1 MVANLLTLSMNLESL
16 QVLLVEDSLTDARL
30 FQHVFLR
37 SSVGKWSLEIAERLS
52 DAIGYCQSNT
62 FDLVLL
68 DLNLPDSEGLD
79 TITKFNQAFP
89 DIPIIILTAFDDEEL
104 ALQAMARGAQDY
116 LVKDQVTTYL
126 LRRSIRY
133 AMERSQIVQRLRD
146 SEQATLQA
154 LEKEKE
160 LNQLK
165 SYFVS
170 MVSHEFR
177 NPLTALQLTSEIILT
192 SGDQLTPEKK
202 QIYIKRMESTIQ
214 NMCQLLDEIMLLGK
228 VDTGNFD
235 IKLENINF
243 QEFCEQL
250 IGLLSCSDNNK
261 HPIILNCVSVPNSLQ
276 LDPNLLRH
284 ICTNLISNA
293 IKYSPE
299 GNEVNV
305 IANYVEVDRNL
316 SFSVSD
322 RGIGIPEAEQ
332 SRLFNTFSRCSNV
345 GKIHGTGLGLAI
357 VKRCVDL
364 WGGEIQVESQV
375 GNGTK
380 FTVTLPV
387 GSISDNSAKA

>member
-1 MVANLLTLSMNLESL
+1 MNLESL

-79 TITKFNQAFP
+79 TIAKFNQVFP

-104 ALQAMARGAQDY
+104 ALQAMAKGAQDY
-116 LVKDQVTTYL
+116 LVKDQVTTFL

-133 AMERSQIVQRLRD
+133 AMERSQIVRRLRD

-192 SGDQLTPEKK
+192 SGDQLIPEKK
-202 QIYIKRMESTIQ
+202 QIYIRRMESTIQ

-235 IKLENINF
+235 IKLESINF
-243 QEFCEQL
+243 QGFCEQL
-250 IGLLSCSDNNK
+250 IGLLSCNDNNK
-261 HPIILNCVSVPNSLQ
+261 HLIILNCNSVPNSLK

-305 IANYVEVDRNL
+305 IANYMEVERKL
-316 SFSVSD
+316 IFSVSD

-364 WGGEIQVESQV
+364 WGGEIQVESKV

-380 FTVTLPV
+380 FTVTLPL
-387 GSISDNSAKA
+387 GSISENSVKA

>member
-1 MVANLLTLSMNLESL
+1 MNPESL
-16 QVLLVEDSLTDARL
+16 QVLLVEDSPTDARL
-30 FQHVFLR
+30 FQQVFLR

-52 DAIGYCQSNT
+52 DAIGYCQSND

-68 DLNLPDSEGLD
+68 DLQLPDSEGLD
-79 TITKFNQAFP
+79 TIAQFNQAFP

-104 ALQAMARGAQDY
+104 ALQAMAKGAQDY

-133 AMERSQIVQRLRD
+133 AMERSQIVQRIRD
-146 SEQATLQA
+146 SEQATLKA
-154 LEKEKE
+154 LEKERE

-177 NPLTALQLTSEIILT
+177 NPLTALQLASDVILS
-192 SGDQLTPEKK
+192 SGHQLTPEKK
-202 QIYIKRMESTIQ
+202 QIYARRINTSIK
-214 NMCQLLDEIMLLGK
+214 NMCHLLDEVILLGK
-228 VDTGNFD
+228 VDTGKFEIAFED
-235 IKLENINF
+235 MNF

-250 IGLLSCSDNNK
+250 ISSLSFSDDNK
-261 HPIILNCVSVPNSLQ
+261 HPVNLSCHAVPTFLKI
-276 LDPNLLRH
+276 DPNLLRH

-293 IKYSPE
+293 LKYSPV

-305 IANYVEVDRNL
+305 VVDYLEIDNKL
-316 SFSVSD
+316 IFSVSD
-322 RGIGIPEAEQ
+322 RGIGIPETEQ

-345 GKIHGTGLGLAI
+345 GKIQGTGLGLAI

-364 WGGEIQVESQV
+364 WGGEIQAESKV
-375 GNGTK
+375 GTGTK

-387 GSISDNSAKA
+387 GSISTKS

>member
-1 MVANLLTLSMNLESL
+1 MNLESL

-133 AMERSQIVQRLRD
+133 AMERSQIVQRMRD
-146 SEQATLQA
+146 SEQATLKA

-250 IGLLSCSDNNK
+250 INSLSFSDDNK
-261 HPIILNCVSVPNSLQ
+261 HPINLSCHAVSNFLR

-293 IKYSPE
+293 LKYSTV

-305 IANYVEVDRNL
+305 VVDYL
-316 SFSVSD
+316 EDDGKLIFSVSD

-345 GKIHGTGLGLAI
+345 GKIQGTGLGLAI